1 MVRYVS
7 NDLTITVLPL
17 WCWLF
22 LFLLPA
28 RGERVSLRALCLV
41 RELLGQVSPLGD
53 AIFAVHGLGTHP
65 IVIAGSPDQRGL
77 LDLAARGDAV
87 FAFAEMIVKVK
98 EPQAVEVARLKP
110 HQILFTYLHL
120 AADVPQTRGL
130 QASGCTAIAYET
142 IVGRDGR
149 LPLLTPMSQ
158 VAGRMAV
165 DVGVLLMLK
174 PWGGPGVL
182 LSGVPGVAPG
192 KVVIL
197 GGGVSGTEAARIAVG
212 QGADVTIFDID
223 PHRLAELDA
232 RFDGRVKTVFSTHD
246 AILAAARDAD
256 LIVGCVLI
264 PGASAPKLISRAD
277 LAQLKPGVVLVDVA
291 IDQGGCFET
300 SRPTTHAD
308 PTYRVD
314 GVLHYCVANMPG
326 AAARTS
332 TYALNAA
339 TQPYVIALADKGVA
353 QAFADDPGF
362 ALGLNVQAGK
372 ITHPAVEAAV
382 AGQ

>member
-1 MVRYVS
+1 MRIGVPNEIKTLEDRVGLIPEVVKGLVRRGHEVAVETLAGQGIGASDADYVAAGA
-7 NDLTITVLPL
+7 TVLP
-17 WCWLF
+17 
-22 LFLLPA
+22 
-28 RGERVSLRALCLV
+28 
-41 RELLGQVSPLGD
+41 D
-53 AIFAVHGLGTHP
+53 A
-65 IVIAGSPDQRGL
+65 
-77 LDLAARGDAV
+77 DAV

-110 HQILFTYLHL
+110 HHILFTYLHL